1 MCTNRDIEENFG
13 QAQGVTDNEGHLKE
27 ELLFIAALKHTASAP
42 RLDINVVNMLIDG
55 ILYEHTNYTTY
66 DSQHLLVIPA
76 ADHVYFDELP

>member
-1 MCTNRDIEENFG
+1 
-13 QAQGVTDNEGHLKE
+13 
-27 ELLFIAALKHTASAP
+27 LKHTASAP

-55 ILYEHTNYTTY
+55 IFYEHTNYTSY